1 MSTKFCTELFSCIF
15 DLLFFK
21 LVDFTVVSA
30 DFEAPRAGFSELEGA
45 LFFKNR

>member
-15 DLLFFK
+15 DLLIFK

-30 DFEAPRAGFSELEGA
+30 DSEAFRPGISDIKRA